1 MTYEEEQRVTLARA
15 MANEPPLSWLM
26 NLQENLIQIIQ
37 KIYGA
42 SAEPRGIH
50 GLMVSDNIYSVNSPT
65 KLLIWIMGVFKLF
78 ISIY

>member
-15 MANEPPLSWLM
+15 MANESPLSWLM

-50 GLMVSDNIYSVNSPT
+50 GFDC
-65 KLLIWIMGVFKLF
+65 K
-78 ISIY
+78 